1 MAEDAFV
8 DILRKMLYISMMLS
22 LPVLGAA
29 LVVGLM
35 VGLLQAVTSIQEQT
49 LAFVPKLFAI
59 VLVFVILA
67 PWMLRVI
74 TEYGSELFS
83 GLPRYGAL

>member
-1 MAEDAFV
+1 MPDDAFV
-8 DILRKMLYISMMLS
+8 DVLRKMLYVSMLLS

-29 LVVGLM
+29 LVVGLV

-59 VLVFVILA
+59 VLVFVLLA
-67 PWMLRVI
+67 PWMMRVI
-74 TEYGSELFS
+74 TDYGVELFS
-83 GLPRYGAL
+83 GLPRFGAL